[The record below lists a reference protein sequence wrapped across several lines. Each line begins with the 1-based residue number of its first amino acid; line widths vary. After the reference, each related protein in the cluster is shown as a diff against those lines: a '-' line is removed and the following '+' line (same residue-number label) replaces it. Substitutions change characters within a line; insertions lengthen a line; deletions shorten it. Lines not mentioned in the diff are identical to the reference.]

1 MMTVDATMRA
11 SGKRL
16 TPHITQGLRTLAL
29 VIIGVTLAWLSFTTP
44 GDAATTA
51 TLLPSG
57 DAIELTGE
65 GPGASFKTTIP
76 VHRSGG
82 IRYFS
87 AGVGMEERQA
97 QYPPFSLKLILV
109 AGPKAYLSKAGVTIT
124 NDSGTVRVDIPGD
137 NVDGPWLYVDLPDG
151 TYHIEAV
158 SRGDK
163 VEQRGIRVRGGKTR
177 TVYLRWP
184 RAPELF

>member
-1 MMTVDATMRA
+1 MIVDATMRA
-11 SGKRL
+11 LRIRL
-16 TPHITQGLRTLAL
+16 SRRITQGLSTLAL
-29 VIIGVTLAWLSFTTP
+29 AVGLVTLAGLLFTAA

-51 TLLPSG
+51 TVVPSG

-65 GPGASFKTTIP
+65 GSAASFKTTIP

-97 QYPPFSLKLILV
+97 EYPPFSLKLILV
-109 AGPKAYLSKAGVTIT
+109 AGPKAYLSKVGVTIT
-124 NDSGTVRVDIPGD
+124 NDSGTVRVDIPSD
-137 NVDGPWLYVDLPDG
+137 NVDGPWLFVDLPDG
-151 TYHIEAV
+151 TYHIQAV
-158 SRGDK
+158 SRGDQ
-163 VEQRGIRVRGGKTR
+163 VEQRGVRVSGGRTR
-177 TVYLRWP
+177 TVYLRWS

>member
-1 MMTVDATMRA
+1 MTVDATMRA
-11 SGKRL
+11 SRNHLIRRG
-16 TPHITQGLRTLAL
+16 TQGLCTLAFA
-29 VIIGVTLAWLSFTTP
+29 IMGVTLAGLLLAP
-44 GDAATTA
+44 AGIAATA

-65 GPGASFKTTIP
+65 GPAASFKTTIP
-76 VHRSGG
+76 IHRSGG

-87 AGVGMEERQA
+87 AGVGLEERQA
-97 QYPPFSLKLILV
+97 EYPPFSLKLILV

-137 NVDGPWLYVDLPDG
+137 NVDGPWVFVDLPDG

-158 SRGDK
+158 SRGDQ
-163 VEQRGIRVRGGKTR
+163 VEQRGVRVSEGKTR

>member
-1 MMTVDATMRA
+1 MTVDATIRA
-11 SGKRL
+11 SRHHLIRWG
-16 TPHITQGLRTLAL
+16 TQGLCALAFAIMGITLAGL
-29 VIIGVTLAWLSFTTP
+29 LSAP
-44 GDAATTA
+44 AGIAATA

-57 DAIELTGE
+57 DAIELKGE
-65 GPGASFKTTIP
+65 GAGASFKTTMP

-87 AGVGMEERQA
+87 AGVGLEERQA
-97 QYPPFSLKLILV
+97 EYPPFSLKLILV
-109 AGPKAYLSKAGVTIT
+109 AGPKAYLSKVGVTIT

-137 NVDGPWLYVDLPDG
+137 DVDGPWLFVDLPDG

-158 SRGDK
+158 SRGDQ
-163 VEQRGIRVRGGKTR
+163 VEQGGVRVSGGKMR